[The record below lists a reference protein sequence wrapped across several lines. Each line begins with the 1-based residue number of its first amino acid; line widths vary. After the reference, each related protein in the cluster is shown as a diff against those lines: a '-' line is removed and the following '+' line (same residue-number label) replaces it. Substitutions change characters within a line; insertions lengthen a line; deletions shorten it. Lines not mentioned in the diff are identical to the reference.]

1 MAEADLQQF
10 LAKVA
15 QLNAF
20 VALSEQRPELRQ
32 ALRECSH
39 HQEVVRL
46 ARRWGFE
53 IGRRWGEQPGREPEA
68 DNLLASACPAAGEER
83 VTRLLD
89 LPGLRLER
97 IHSCAAASPE
107 GFWYDQQEWEWLC
120 LLQGSARLRFAAEP
134 VPRDL
139 NRGDALLIAPHQRHR
154 LEATDPEPGT
164 IWLTLFWPPAVA
176 TTTDSPA
183 TRPPSETGP

>member
-10 LAKVA
+10 LAKID

-32 ALRECSH
+32 ALGECSH
-39 HQEVVRL
+39 HLEVVRL

-68 DNLLASACPAAGEER
+68 DNLLASVCPAAGEER

-89 LPGLRLER
+89 LPGIRLER
-97 IHSCAAASPE
+97 IHSCEAASPE
-107 GFWYDQQEWEWLC
+107 GFWYDQPEWEWLC
-120 LLQGSARLRFAAEP
+120 LLQGSARLRFAAEQA
-134 VPRDL
+134 PRDL
-139 NRGDALLIAPHQRHR
+139 NRGDALVIAPHQRHR

-164 IWLTLFWPPAVA
+164 IWLTLFWPAA
-176 TTTDSPA
+176 DAAASDSPA
-183 TRPPSETGP
+183 TRPLSETGL